1 MSVIEKMIL
10 NFKRTL
16 KFTARS
22 LAPSPARW
30 LTREPT
36 NEHENGRY
44 GVDINH
50 KADQLLMWWE
60 PEIPQR

>member
-30 LTREPT
+30 LTGEPT

-44 GVDINH
+44 GVDINR

>member
-1 MSVIEKMIL
+1 MSVVEKMIL

-22 LAPSPARW
+22 LAPSPTRW
-30 LTREPT
+30 LTGEPA
-36 NEHENGRY
+36 NEYENGRY

-50 KADQLLMWWE
+50 KADQLLM
-60 PEIPQR
+60 